1 MSVLKKLEEKIQGLF
16 EGGFGRAF
24 KSPVQPVEL
33 ARKLVKEMEDNKVI
47 SVSRIY
53 APNEYTLFLAPEDGA
68 QFESYEEN
76 LKSDLADY
84 LTEHARKEG
93 YDLLSRPIVVMKT
106 DEDLIVGEFGIAT
119 RMVSAPVPTAGE
131 NIQPIAT
138 QAPVAVPDIGGDIMG
153 QTVVYRPQGS
163 PEGTMA
169 VSANEAREMGLA
181 CEKITLSAGT
191 LGYEV
196 TKRVVLIGRSRQ
208 CDLTLEDSNISRR
221 HAELRQ
227 RGNEYLI
234 VDLDSTNGVEVNGK
248 KVKTKTLQNGDV
260 LTLGT
265 TRVRFERQLC

>member
-16 EGGFGRAF
+16 ESGFGRAF

-53 APNEYTLFLAPEDGA
+53 ARNEYTLFLAPEDA
-68 QFESYEEN
+68 TQFEAYEEN

-93 YDLLSRPIVVMKT
+93 YDLLSRPIVVIKT

-119 RMVSAPVPTAGE
+119 RMVSAPSQAAGE
-131 NIQPIAT
+131 QIP
-138 QAPVAVPDIGGDIMG
+138 PVAAAEPVAIPDLGGDIMG

-169 VSANEAREMGLA
+169 VSANEAREMGLTR
-181 CEKITLSAGT
+181 EKITLSTGS
-191 LGYEV
+191 LSYEA

-221 HAELRQ
+221 HAELRL
-227 RGNEYLI
+227 RGNDYVI

>member
-131 NIQPIAT
+131 NIQPVAT
-138 QAPVAVPDIGGDIMG
+138 QTPVAVPDIGGDIMG

-191 LGYEV
+191 LSYEV

-227 RGNEYLI
+227 RGNEYLV